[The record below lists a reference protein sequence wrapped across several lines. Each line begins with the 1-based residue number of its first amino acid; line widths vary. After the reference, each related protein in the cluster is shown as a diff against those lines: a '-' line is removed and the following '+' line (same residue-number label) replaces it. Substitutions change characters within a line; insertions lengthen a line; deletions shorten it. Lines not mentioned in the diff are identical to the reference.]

1 MKREGIGRARPVHP
15 LQWLWETLEDD
26 PGFLLRPMFGGRS
39 AYLDG
44 RLVLYFAAKVEP
56 WRGVL
61 VCTDRE
67 RHASLLAEFPGL
79 APHAVLP
86 KWLYLPEAA
95 DDFERIA
102 KALVT
107 ACRRRDPRIGVDP
120 GPPKRRRSGGAP
132 GRRRRG

>member
-1 MKREGIGRARPVHP
+1 MTRAGIGKIRPVHAYQWIWEP
-15 LQWLWETLEDD
+15 LEAD
-26 PGFLLRPMFGGRS
+26 PGFLLRPMFGGKS

-44 RLVLYFAAKVEP
+44 RLVLYFAAKAEP

-67 RHASLLAEFPGL
+67 RQPALRAEFPVL
-79 APHAVLP
+79 TPHEVLP
-86 KWLYLPEAA
+86 KWLYLPESA

-102 KALVT
+102 AALVA
-107 ACRRRDPRIGVDP
+107 ACRRRDPRIGIDP
-120 GPPKRRRSGGAP
+120 GPRRRRPAGVP